1 MGYAIKT
8 KDLIKKYKDKTAV
21 DGLTLT
27 VNEGELIALLGVN
40 GAGKTTTV
48 KMLTCLTKPTEGKA
62 SIMMVIEYRKLK
74 ADIKVIN
81 ELSAD
86 EE

>member
-1 MGYAIKT
+1 MCFLFNPNQLPDNIASTKQKGDWNMGYAIKT

-27 VNEGELIALLGVN
+27 VNE
-40 GAGKTTTV
+40 
-48 KMLTCLTKPTEGKA
+48 
-62 SIMMVIEYRKLK
+62 
-74 ADIKVIN
+74 
-81 ELSAD
+81 AD

>member
-48 KMLTCLTKPTEGKA
+48 KML
-62 SIMMVIEYRKLK
+62 Y
-74 ADIKVIN
+74 
-81 ELSAD
+81 ELCNLVFCRAHSKSHN
-86 EE
+86 

>member
-48 KMLTCLTKPTEGKA
+48 KRL
-62 SIMMVIEYRKLK
+62 Y
-74 ADIKVIN
+74 
-81 ELSAD
+81 ELCNLVFCRAHS
-86 EE
+86 ESHN

>member
-27 VNEGELIALLGVN
+27 VNE
-40 GAGKTTTV
+40 
-48 KMLTCLTKPTEGKA
+48 
-62 SIMMVIEYRKLK
+62 
-74 ADIKVIN
+74 
-81 ELSAD
+81 AD